1 MKTTLT
7 LPESLYRRAKAKAA
21 RDSTTVEQFVVEAVK
36 EKLNGET
43 STAKAAPRW
52 MKHFGACKD
61 VPEAMAELSLL
72 LRSPDFRRIDP
83 ASRKWSRI
91 PMRCD

>member
-21 RDSTTVEQFVVEAVK
+21 RSDTTVEQFVVEAVK
-36 EKLNGET
+36 EKLNGEKGT
-43 STAKAAPRW
+43 EAVPRW

-61 VPEAMAELSLL
+61 IPEAMSELSPV

-83 ASRKWSRI
+83 ESWK
-91 PMRCD
+91 